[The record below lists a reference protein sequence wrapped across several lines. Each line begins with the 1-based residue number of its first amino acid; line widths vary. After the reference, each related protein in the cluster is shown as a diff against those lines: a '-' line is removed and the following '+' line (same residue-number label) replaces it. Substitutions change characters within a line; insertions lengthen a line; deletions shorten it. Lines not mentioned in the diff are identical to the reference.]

1 MVRAITFDAFGTL
14 VDEGPDVLIG
24 IAREICKDHRPSLRP
39 DALLAAWGRYL
50 YSGADLEP
58 FRSLSKL
65 TRESLGKTFRDHRIE
80 ADPNPYV
87 ESLESCWRQA
97 KAYPEVRRV
106 LKVLEGVPRAIVSD
120 ADDALLEGVLERNRL
135 RFDAVITS
143 ESIRAYKPR
152 PQIFQA
158 ALRALRANP
167 ADVVHVGNSLR
178 EDVAGASRLGMHT
191 IWVNRA
197 DVHRTPADPKPDAEV
212 RDLAGL
218 PDTIDQVLDQ
228 ASTDPENP
236 WERRPR
242 PSAYRIK

>member
-178 EDVAGASRLGMHT
+178 EDVAGRSARSGWPARHDRTGPRSGVDGSR
-191 IWVNRA
+191 
-197 DVHRTPADPKPDAEV
+197 KPQGKEAAA
-212 RDLAGL
+212 LCLQG
-218 PDTIDQVLDQ
+218 
-228 ASTDPENP
+228 
-236 WERRPR
+236 
-242 PSAYRIK
+242 

>member
-106 LKVLEGVPRAIVSD
+106 LKVLEGVDRKST
-120 ADDALLEGVLERNRL
+120 RL
-135 RFDAVITS
+135 NSSHTVISYAVFCLKKKKTKKTS
-143 ESIRAYKPR
+143 V
-152 PQIFQA
+152 
-158 ALRALRANP
+158 
-167 ADVVHVGNSLR
+167 D
-178 EDVAGASRLGMHT
+178 
-191 IWVNRA
+191 
-197 DVHRTPADPKPDAEV
+197 
-212 RDLAGL
+212 
-218 PDTIDQVLDQ
+218 
-228 ASTDPENP
+228 
-236 WERRPR
+236 
-242 PSAYRIK
+242 